1 MCVLQNFL
9 NLYAKSTELKMT
21 EWKTVKRE
29 DKKGI
34 ICVSAFAAS
43 MFKGAK
49 IASVWGIRVVGGCA
63 RGCRGGGRGREWW

>member
-1 MCVLQNFL
+1 M
-9 NLYAKSTELKMT
+9 YAKSTELKMT